1 MEERVGLKKDVAK
14 PKDLQQRR
22 ITFDE
27 EVVKKCCNLTA
38 IPGGTAKNISCSPQT
53 CCLTVVNKKHFSGF
67 NEKIFAKFWVYVP
80 KRSNLGKTSAEK
92 LKKFIFFFMDLL
104 RNYVGVIVPSFNL
117 PSTVRE
123 RNEIM
128 HQRFRHFSNFL

>member
-1 MEERVGLKKDVAK
+1 ML
-14 PKDLQQRR
+14 
-22 ITFDE
+22 
-27 EVVKKCCNLTA
+27 NLTA
-38 IPGGTAKNISCSPQT
+38 IPGRTAKNISCSPQT

-92 LKKFIFFFMDLL
+92 FKKFIFFFMDLL
-104 RNYVGVIVPSFNL
+104 RNYVGLIVPSFNL